1 MRKYTILH
9 TESST
14 GWGGQE
20 IRILSESAGMVSRGH
35 RVLLACQP
43 DSTIAK
49 CAGKYGIE
57 TFVLRMN
64 GAFDIMAIKRLRA
77 IIQRERV
84 TIVNTHSS
92 KDSWCAGLA
101 AKLTG
106 NTKVVRTRHLSIPI
120 KPGFASRLLY
130 RIIPDAVVTTGEAI
144 RELVIEKAEVPPD
157 RVVSIPTG
165 IDLEQFDP
173 SRVDGELFRKE
184 LGLAEGTPL
193 IGTVGM
199 LRRMKGLQYF
209 ILAAARIQSHL
220 PETRFVI
227 VGDTPGPSPVKD
239 ELARLIRELGMS
251 DKVTIAGYREDIPNI
266 MAGMDVFVLASTR
279 DEGIPQ
285 VITQALA
292 MQKPVVATDVG
303 GVREQIIHGKTGFL
317 VERANADELANAVLS
332 ILKDPSQSMEMGKN
346 GRQLVSERFSMKS
359 MLDATEALYARILST
374 TQTD

>member
-1 MRKYTILH
+1 
-9 TESST
+9 
-14 GWGGQE
+14 
-20 IRILSESAGMVSRGH
+20 
-35 RVLLACQP
+35 QP
-43 DSTIAK
+43 NSTIAK
-49 CAGKYGIE
+49 RAGEHGIE
-57 TFVLRMN
+57 TFVLSMN
-64 GAFDIMAIKRLRA
+64 GAFDIAAINRLRA
-77 IIQRERV
+77 LIRKEQV
-84 TIVNTHSS
+84 AVVNTHSS

-120 KPGFASRLLY
+120 NPGFTSRLLY

-144 RELVIEKAEVPPD
+144 REHIIEKAEVPPD

-165 IDLEQFDP
+165 IDLKKFDP
-173 SRVDGELFRKE
+173 SRVDRWHFRKE
-184 LGLAEGTPL
+184 LGVVEGTPL

-209 ILAAARIQSHL
+209 ILAAARIQSRL

-239 ELARLIRELGMS
+239 ELIRLIRELGMCE
-251 DKVTIAGYREDIPNI
+251 KVTIVGYREDIPNA

-279 DEGIPQ
+279 DEGLPQ

-292 MQKPVVATDVG
+292 MQKPVVATNVG

-317 VERANADELANAVLS
+317 VERVNADELANAVLS
-332 ILKDPSQSMEMGKN
+332 ILKDPSRSIEMGKN